1 MASGYFQSGLKRDF
15 NVGDYEVLL
24 VGTGYTHDPDA
35 EFVADISGD
44 ELSGD
49 GYERKSVSP
58 TQEYDASEDEKAV
71 FVGDLTWEDADFG
84 EVQGAILFEQVT
96 DDTDSPVC
104 IYSELDESIQT
115 NTGDFT
121 FVEDEEGFGK
131 IVIT

>member
-1 MASGYFQSGLKRDF
+1 MPSGYFQSGLKRDF

-24 VGTGYTHDPDA
+24 VGTDYTHDPDV
-35 EFVADISGD
+35 EFVDDISGD

-58 TQEYDASEDEKAV
+58 TQEYDATENEKAV
-71 FVGDLTWEDADFG
+71 SVGDLTWDDADFG
-84 EVQGAILFEQVT
+84 EVQGAILFDQET

-104 IYSELDESIQT
+104 IYSELDESVVT
-115 NTGDFT
+115 NGGDFT

-131 IVIT
+131 ISIT